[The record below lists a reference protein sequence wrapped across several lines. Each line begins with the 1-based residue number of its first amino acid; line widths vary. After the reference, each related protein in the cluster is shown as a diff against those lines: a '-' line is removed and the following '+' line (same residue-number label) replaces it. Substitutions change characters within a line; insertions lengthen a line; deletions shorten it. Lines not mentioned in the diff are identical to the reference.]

1 MPQRTKE
8 IFYEIKSPLTLFGEI
23 SINFYK
29 LSQKPNKNTLL
40 SSLQF
45 HSCSVT
51 GDQIEFP
58 KNDLL
63 FAHDGKKTK

>member
-1 MPQRTKE
+1 MPVKTSE

-23 SINFYK
+23 TINFYK
-29 LSQKPNKNTLL
+29 LCKKPNKNILL

-51 GDQIEFP
+51 SEKIEFP
-58 KNDLL
+58 KKDLL
-63 FAHDGKKTK
+63 HAYNGE